1 MCYKSSTLFEEI
13 LLSVSYLI
21 LFIDVPLKSVKVV
34 LAVVAAQVMGI
45 SLWLWVGV
53 GDVWDVGVVRLLQ
66 VLVAGLTIL

>member
-1 MCYKSSTLFEEI
+1 MKA
-13 LLSVSYLI
+13 VQ
-21 LFIDVPLKSVKVV
+21 VV
-34 LAVVAAQVMGI
+34 LAVVAAVVMGI